1 MIYCF
6 SKYSK
11 LQINFLSFFICC
23 LIFLISFSISKFIS
37 SKFNSN
43 SKINDITIS
52 QNIENIVNNEDTSKL
67 NNNSSILNYEN
78 LNKYAWALKIP
89 KIDLYA
95 EIAEGTD
102 SQTLNKYIGH
112 FEESKKESG
121 NICLAAHN
129 RGYDVNYFSRV
140 KELEIGDEI
149 YYLINEN
156 EYKYKIDE
164 ILVIYETDW
173 TVIENTEEDR
183 ITLITC
189 IENRDAYRLCVRG
202 VKYE

>member
-121 NICLAAHN
+121 NVCLAAHN

>member
-149 YYLINEN
+149 YYFINEN

-189 IENRDAYRLCVRG
+189 IENREAYRLCVRG
-202 VKYE
+202 VRYE

>member
-23 LIFLISFSISKFIS
+23 LIFLISFSISKFVS

-95 EIAEGTD
+95 EISEGTD

-149 YYLINEN
+149 YYFINEN

-202 VKYE
+202 VRYE

>member
-23 LIFLISFSISKFIS
+23 LIFLISFSISKFIF

-43 SKINDITIS
+43 PKINDITIS

-149 YYLINEN
+149 YYFINEN

>member
-43 SKINDITIS
+43 PKINDITIS
-52 QNIENIVNNEDTSKL
+52 QNIENIVNTENNSKL
-67 NNNSSILNYEN
+67 NDN
-78 LNKYAWALKIP
+78 LNKYDWALKIP
-89 KIDLYA
+89 EIDLYA

-149 YYLINEN
+149 YYFINEN

-202 VKYE
+202 IKYE

>member
-11 LQINFLSFFICC
+11 FQINFLSFFICC

-95 EIAEGTD
+95 EISEGTA

-149 YYLINEN
+149 YYFINEN

-202 VKYE
+202 VRYE

>member
-23 LIFLISFSISKFIS
+23 LIFLISFSISKFVS

-149 YYLINEN
+149 YYFINEN

-202 VKYE
+202 IKYE

>member
-23 LIFLISFSISKFIS
+23 LIFLISFSISKFVS

-67 NNNSSILNYEN
+67 NNNSSILNYED
-78 LNKYAWALKIP
+78 LNKYDWALKIP

-95 EIAEGTD
+95 EISKGTD

-149 YYLINEN
+149 YYFINEN

-189 IENRDAYRLCVRG
+189 IENRDAYRLCVKG
-202 VKYE
+202 VRYE

>member
-149 YYLINEN
+149 YYFINEN